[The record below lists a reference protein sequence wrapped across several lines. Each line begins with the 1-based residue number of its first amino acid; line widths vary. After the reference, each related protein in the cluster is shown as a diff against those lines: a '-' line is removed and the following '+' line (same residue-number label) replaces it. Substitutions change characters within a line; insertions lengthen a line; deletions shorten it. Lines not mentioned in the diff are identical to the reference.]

1 MRLKKFIP
9 TAILL
14 TVSLFSQTH
23 FTPVWSGFP
32 LQAFA
37 VYVDAAVINGYGLY
51 AGCMDPLAL
60 NYDPDAT
67 IDDGS
72 CEFPGMGDANGDGIR
87 NVVDIVIA
95 VDIALNPENYA
106 FLFWMDLNDDTFINI
121 LDIVMLVD
129 WILYPELVGCTN
141 LCAGNYDPEALYDD
155 GSCIGD
161 MAADY
166 DGNCYETVQIGAQ
179 LWMAENLK
187 VTHYNNGDPIP
198 TGYSNSQWVGLSTGA
213 YGVYPWD
220 DDNISQNTCN
230 GDCAEVYGN
239 LYNWYAVDDDRGVCP
254 AGWHVPTDEE
264 YMELEMALG
273 MSWEEAHDTYW
284 RGTDQG
290 SQLAGRADLW
300 ANGALE
306 NNPAFGSSGFIALPG
321 GYRRDNNGGYYDM
334 GENIMFWTATAYD
347 SNNAWRRSLSY
358 YYSEFYRYHGNMRYG
373 FSVRCLGD

>member
-9 TAILL
+9 AAILL

-37 VYVDAAVINGYGLY
+37 VYVDAPAVIDGYGLY
-51 AGCMDPLAL
+51 GGCTDPLAL
-60 NYDPDAT
+60 NYDPGAT

-87 NVVDIVIA
+87 NVVDVVLL

-106 FLFWMDLNDDTFINI
+106 FLFWMDLNADTYINI

-129 WILYPELVGCTN
+129 WVLHPELVGCTN

-166 DGNCYETVQIGAQ
+166 DGNCYETVQIGGQ

-198 TGYSNSQWVGLSTGA
+198 TGYSNSQWMYLSTGA
-213 YGVYPWD
+213 YAVY
-220 DDNISQNTCN
+220 DNDPAN
-230 GDCAEVYGN
+230 AETYGH

-254 AGWHVPTDEE
+254 EGFHMPTDEE
-264 YMELEMALG
+264 WMELEMFLG
-273 MSWEEAHDTYW
+273 MSWEEAHDFGI

-290 SQLAGRADLW
+290 SQLAGNAGLW
-300 ANGALE
+300 NNGALE
-306 NNPAFGSSGFIALPG
+306 NDPAFDSSGFLALPG
-321 GYRRDNNGGYYDM
+321 GYRGGSNGGYGHM
-334 GENIMFWTATAYD
+334 GDDGFFWSATADGGFGAWGRKLYYD
-347 SNNAWRRSLSY
+347 G
-358 YYSEFYRYHGNMRYG
+358 SEVYRYGSYKLYG
-373 FSVRCLGD
+373 LSVRCVSPVE